1 MGLRLSGDQEGQ
13 LPGTRP
19 IAYPGED
26 TRPTSRKELLG
37 FYTYSFAAEVFVVCG
52 LGAFIPITLESL
64 ARASPSAVL
73 ANDRTKPCLGGSN
86 TADGAARLMF
96 PRSSDSGAPAQCV
109 FDLFGSEINTASFA
123 MYTFSISVAIQ
134 ALIVVT
140 MSGAAD
146 HGRYRKAL
154 LLTFAL
160 VGSLATISFIA
171 ITPDVFVLGSLLA
184 MIGNVGF
191 GASFVLLNSFLPVL
205 VRNHPAA
212 AVDAQASVYESVPTS
227 EEDVYP
233 SPIEDE
239 QRRSAES
246 PLAERSEL
254 ESALLPPVEQ
264 LTPYPSSPAA
274 PSSALGLSTKISSYG
289 VSVGYAAAVIVQIL
303 SLIILS
309 TTGSTIFSLRLV
321 LFTIGLWWLTFT
333 IPVVFWLRPR
343 PGPPLSRQGGT
354 WLGYLTHSWLKLG
367 RTMLRARRL
376 QDVLLFLA
384 AWFMISDAI
393 ATVSGVAILFAKT
406 TLGMSPAQLALINII
421 TTVAGIIGALT
432 WSQLSRALALKP
444 SQTIIACIALFE
456 LIPIYGLLGYIPAI
470 QRLGVIGLQKAWE
483 MYPLAAVYGLVLG
496 GLSSYCRSLFGELIP
511 PGSEAAFF
519 ALFAITDKGSS
530 IFGPA
535 IVGAITD
542 ATGDIRPA
550 FWFLAVLIGLP
561 IPLMC
566 FVNVERGKREGAA
579 LARESIV
586 QGDEGA
592 GGEALEATR

>member
-1 MGLRLSGDQEGQ
+1 
-13 LPGTRP
+13 
-19 IAYPGED
+19 
-26 TRPTSRKELLG
+26 
-37 FYTYSFAAEVFVVCG
+37 
-52 LGAFIPITLESL
+52 
-64 ARASPSAVL
+64 
-73 ANDRTKPCLGGSN
+73 
-86 TADGAARLMF
+86 
-96 PRSSDSGAPAQCV
+96 V
-109 FDLFGSEINTASFA
+109 FDLFGTEINTASFA

-160 VGSLATISFIA
+160 VGSIATILFVIV
-171 ITPDVFVLGSLLA
+171 TPNIFVLGSLLA
-184 MIGNVGF
+184 MVGNVGF

-205 VRNHPAA
+205 VRNHPAGI
-212 AVDAQASVYESVPTS
+212 DTQASVYESVPTS
-227 EEDVYP
+227 EEEVYP
-233 SPIEDE
+233 SPIVEEDSR
-239 QRRSAES
+239 RRSAES
-246 PLAERSEL
+246 PLVEQSEL
-254 ESALLPPVEQ
+254 ESALLPAVEQ
-264 LTPYPSSPAA
+264 VTPYPSSPAT
-274 PSSALGLSTKISSYG
+274 PSTTLQLSTKISSLG
-289 VSVGYAAAVIVQIL
+289 VSVGYAAAVVVQIL
-303 SLIILS
+303 SLVILS
-309 TTGSTIFSLRLV
+309 TTGSSLLSLRLV

-333 IPVVFWLRPR
+333 IPVAFWLRPR
-343 PGPPLSRQGGT
+343 PGPPLSRHGGT

-376 QDVLLFLA
+376 RDVLLFLA
-384 AWFMISDAI
+384 AWFMISDAV

-406 TLGMSPAQLALINII
+406 TLGMTPAQLAIINII
-421 TTVAGIIGALT
+421 TTVAGIVGALT
-432 WSQLSRALALKP
+432 WSHVSRFFALKP
-444 SQTIIACIALFE
+444 SQTIIACICLFE

-470 QRLGVIGLQKAWE
+470 QRLGVIGLQQAWE

-550 FWFLAVLIGLP
+550 FWFLAALIGLP

-586 QGDEGA
+586 SGEGIDGDDVEVM
-592 GGEALEATR
+592 R